1 MTAKQKRIVS
11 VLGIILLIL
20 VSIYFAQLFYKQS
33 SSEQSQEDQTKPLT
47 KEEARALLDRL
58 APSKPS
64 SSPKVSSLSSKE
76 QALLNSM
83 APAAT
88 SKSANTTKS
97 NTSSQYTPQA
107 PPPADIQNLLNSM
120 APPKK

>member
-47 KEEARALLDRL
+47 KEEARALLDRM

-83 APAAT
+83 APAST
-88 SKSANTTKS
+88 SKSSNNTKS
-97 NTSSQYTPQA
+97 NTSYQYTPPS